1 METRSLAK
9 LVVEDHLQAQQVP
22 PFFAQSLS
30 CFMAPPCW
38 AYANGAAATMRE
50 RAMSATKTRRMGIS
64 LGYVPLSPH
73 LTLMPASAGTT
84 VVDSGFLR
92 QNNCTELKHS
102 LRAVS
107 TIVYKHKCLSV
118 GRKYTRRNRFLS
130 PEAQHESTRIAEPL
144 TASQICFQSTNR
156 GLPAQ

>member
-1 METRSLAK
+1 
-9 LVVEDHLQAQQVP
+9 
-22 PFFAQSLS
+22 
-30 CFMAPPCW
+30 
-38 AYANGAAATMRE
+38 
-50 RAMSATKTRRMGIS
+50 MGVS

-84 VVDSGFLR
+84 IINSGFLR

-130 PEAQHESTRIAEPL
+130 PEAQHKSTRIAEPL
-144 TASQICFQSTNR
+144 TASANVFPVDKSRAAGAII
-156 GLPAQ
+156 PALLSVSANAAKITLLATTVCCAPSALLRNFVAKASYCQRTIDQ